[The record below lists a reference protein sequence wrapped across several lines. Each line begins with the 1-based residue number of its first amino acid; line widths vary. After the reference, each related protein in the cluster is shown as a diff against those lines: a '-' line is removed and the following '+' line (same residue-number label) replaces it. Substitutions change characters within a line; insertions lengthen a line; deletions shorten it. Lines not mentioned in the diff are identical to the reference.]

1 MEVEKILVLDV
12 EVVKNENWVFGAAV
26 ARRRMMV
33 RSGAAWVPKGKAK
46 TAMWGS
52 LLLEEEEE
60 CMVDYGLIK
69 LILVASC
76 TDFLYWDIGSMLCL
90 TQFIKEAK
98 LFFWSLN
105 LKPKFQFDS

>member
-1 MEVEKILVLDV
+1 MVLDV

-60 CMVDYGLIK
+60 CMVDYGWIK

-76 TDFLYWDIGSMLCL
+76 TDFLS
-90 TQFIKEAK
+90 
-98 LFFWSLN
+98 FF
-105 LKPKFQFDS
+105 LKDFVMCFH